1 MREAGVAGPVFIS
14 IGDAEKLNLF
24 LELNPNAP
32 KELFLVD
39 GYEFDAYKS
48 IGFGVIGGS
57 KQSTIK
63 GAKKIK
69 FPKFSFATLRKYLRN
84 VMKLSPIKPGARGR
98 ERFPEG
104 VTRLGGTV
112 AVDGNDIK
120 YVYEDG
126 VPGDYPSPAD
136 VLKSL
141 NRP

>member
-1 MREAGVAGPVFIS
+1 MRETGIAGPVFIS
-14 IGDAEKLNLF
+14 IGDEEKLNLF
-24 LELNPNAP
+24 LELNPKAP

-48 IGFGVIGGS
+48 IGFGVIAGNP
-57 KQSTIK
+57 KNTIR
-63 GAKKIK
+63 GTKKIK

-84 VMKLSPIKPGARGR
+84 VMRLSPMKPGARGR
-98 ERFPEG
+98 DRFPEG

-126 VPGDYPSPAD
+126 VPGDYPSPAE
-136 VLKSL
+136 VLNSL
-141 NRP
+141 R

>member
-1 MREAGVAGPVFIS
+1 MRETGVAGPVFIS

-32 KELFLVD
+32 KEQFLVD

-48 IGFGVIGGS
+48 IGFGVIGGDP
-57 KQSTIK
+57 KMALK
-63 GAKKIK
+63 GTRRIK
-69 FPKFSFATLRKYLRN
+69 FPKFSFATLRKYLKN
-84 VMKLSPIKPGARGR
+84 VMRLSPIKPGARGR

-112 AVDGNDIK
+112 AVDGEDIK

-126 VPGDYPSPAD
+126 VPGDYPSPVE
-136 VLKSL
+136 VLNSL
-141 NRP
+141 R